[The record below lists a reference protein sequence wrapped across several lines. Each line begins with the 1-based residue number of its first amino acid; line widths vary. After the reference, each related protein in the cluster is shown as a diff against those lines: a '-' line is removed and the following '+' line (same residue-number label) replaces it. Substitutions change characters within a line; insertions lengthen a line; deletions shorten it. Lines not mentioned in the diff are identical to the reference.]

1 LAFADI
7 KIAVTG
13 ATGRAGQAVRTILA
27 DDHRVRADNVRLLEH
42 SGEEAIISEYAGQ
55 ATLIGALEPEAL
67 EDRDLVFLC
76 GTASE
81 SASCLLW
88 HRKRGSLFVD
98 LSGAAA
104 ARGESPVVNLAVS
117 GAALEGRPPT
127 VAAPHAL
134 SYALSTL
141 LAPLE
146 SAAGVASTVAVVH
159 RPAADFGE
167 AGLEELHKQT
177 VSLLNFGEVPKQT
190 YGRQI
195 AFNLVP
201 QTLLDEGDGGEP
213 GLDERVSAEIRRIL
227 GWPDSRAAVRVLI
240 APVFH
245 GHTGLLHVKP
255 ARKMSMREVA
265 EALKSVKGVAVTA
278 SARAAP
284 TPVEIAER
292 PELVVVSIAP
302 DGGEAGDFWIWLA
315 GGDLPT
321 HAARNAVEIAA
332 RVLGG

>member
-1 LAFADI
+1 LALDDL

-13 ATGRAGQAVRTILA
+13 AAGRTGQAVRTILA
-27 DDHRVRADNVRLLEH
+27 AEHRVPADKVRLLEH
-42 SGEEAIISEYAGQ
+42 GGEEAIISEYAGQ

-76 GTASE
+76 GSAAE
-81 SASCLLW
+81 SAGCLLW
-88 HRKRGSLFVD
+88 QRKQNSLFVD

-104 ARGESPVVNLAVS
+104 ARGEAPVVNLAVE
-117 GAALEGRPPT
+117 GTVLAGRPAT

-141 LAPLE
+141 LAPIE
-146 SAAGVASTVAVVH
+146 AAAGVASTVAVLH

-213 GLDERVSAEIRRIL
+213 GLDARVGGEIRRVL
-227 GWPDSRAAVRVLI
+227 GWPTSRAAVRVLI

-245 GHTGLLHVKP
+245 GHTGLVHVKP
-255 ARKMSMREVA
+255 SRKMSMREVA
-265 EALKSVKGVAVTA
+265 DALKGVKGVAVTG

-292 PELVVVSIAP
+292 PELVVVSVAP
-302 DGGEAGDFWIWLA
+302 DGGEEGDFWIWFA

-332 RVLGG
+332 RALGG